1 MVTLIIIAAQTARNM
16 VSAVSIV
23 LVSYR
28 LYYVVNCYFA
38 GYAELV
44 NINGVTVT
52 VNYKAALFCWPQLGQ
67 FV

>member
-1 MVTLIIIAAQTARNM
+1 MMTLIIIAAQTARNM

-44 NINGVTVT
+44 NT
-52 VNYKAALFCWPQLGQ
+52 QLITK
-67 FV
+67 